1 MSKLFEPFEAKG
13 LHFKNRIIH
22 VPTTLNMSDPQGYA
36 TRRLAAAY
44 GSLASGGYAAVI
56 VGATCV
62 RRDGLINERM
72 LGLYD
77 EDYVIEFRD
86 TVGEIRNN
94 GSLAGIQLF
103 YGGLIPGLGSTIP
116 LQPGKGWIPGTVAW
130 GPSNRYVIGN
140 PKSDVIPTEVYEEI
154 VEAYGQAARR
164 AREAG
169 FDFLSFHF
177 CHGSLPHTNLS
188 LLSNQDRTD
197 KYADRFL
204 LCEEIIQRTQELCG
218 RDFPIVP
225 RLCCDENLEGGYD
238 IEYFAEHYAPR
249 LHALGIS
256 VLDCTFGSMLGAP
269 SRRADIHSTEFIG
282 PSFYTPK
289 VVNRENIQA
298 LRQALVARDIDMPL
312 IGSANLITPDHLRTM
327 VDEAGADFA
336 GVCRLSLDDP
346 DFPNKMLQGRE
357 NEIRLST
364 HTGASLLQGNIF
376 GKGMAGSAQNPVFG
390 REDEY
395 RIVPTIRPK
404 KVVIV
409 GGGSGGM
416 EYAITAKEIG
426 HDVLV
431 LEKSAGLG
439 GAMDWA
445 GNFPRLPNMEM
456 LRYQPAYHR
465 RMMEKWGVEVRLGT
479 EATAADVL
487 AENPDVV
494 VIATGAEPIVPGI
507 EGIEEA
513 RRAGFALT
521 IDEVLAREDATQPGS
536 SVIVWG
542 AGEGAELAVD
552 LKRGGHEVRLLDA
565 NPGYI
570 PANYIGSRA
579 LAIMG
584 LMAMAGVQVE
594 TGRNLIRLAGG
605 VAVFS
610 SADGAEEEI
619 PADTVVICQGRR
631 SADALAEALK
641 AEKITLHVIGDA
653 RSPRSFANAI
663 HEAAYLARQIH

>member
-13 LHFKNRIIH
+13 LTFKNRLIH

-44 GSLASGGYAAVI
+44 GSLAKGGYAATI

-86 TVGEIRNN
+86 TVAEIKNN

-103 YGGLIPGLGSTIP
+103 YGGLIPGLGTTVP
-116 LQPGKGWIPGTVAW
+116 LEAGKGWIPGTVAW
-130 GPSNRYVIGN
+130 GPSNKYVIGN
-140 PKSDVIPTEVYEEI
+140 PESGVVPTEVYDDI
-154 VEAYGQAARR
+154 VESFAQAGRR
-164 AREAG
+164 AKEAG

-188 LLSNQDRTD
+188 LLANQGRTD
-197 KYADRFL
+197 KYADRFYM
-204 LCEEIIQRTQELCG
+204 CEAIIERTQELCG
-218 RDFPIVP
+218 KDFPLIP

-289 VVNRENIQA
+289 VVNKDNIQK
-298 LRQALVARDIDMPL
+298 LRAELQKRGIDMPL

-346 DFPNKMLQGRE
+346 DFPNKMMQGRE
-357 NEIRLST
+357 DEIRLST

-376 GKGMAGSAQNPVFG
+376 GKGWAGSAQNPVFG

-395 RIVPTIRPK
+395 RIVPTNRPK
-404 KVVIV
+404 KVVVV

-416 EYAITAKEIG
+416 EYALTADEIG
-426 HDVLV
+426 HDVV
-431 LEKSAGLG
+431 LFEKAATLG

-445 GNFPRLPNMEM
+445 GNYPGLPNMEM
-456 LRYQPAYHR
+456 LRYQPSYHR
-465 RMMEKWGVEVRLGT
+465 KMIAKSKVDVRCGVD
-479 EATAADVL
+479 ADVATIL

-494 VIATGAEPIVPGI
+494 VVATGARPIAIDVPGLA
-507 EGIEEA
+507 EA
-513 RRAGFALT
+513 RSSGLALR
-521 IDEVLAREDATQPGS
+521 IDEAMRRDDPPAIGKRV
-536 SVIVWG
+536 VVVG
-542 AGEGAELAVD
+542 AAEGAELAID
-552 LKRGGHEVRLLDA
+552 YKLRGHDVRLVEA
-565 NPGYI
+565 GNAYA
-570 PANYIGSRA
+570 PANYIGSRVW
-579 LAIMG
+579 AIMG
-584 LMAMAGVQVE
+584 MMAYAG
-594 TGRNLIRLAGG
+594 LA
-605 VAVFS
+605 
-610 SADGAEEEI
+610 AE
-619 PADTVVICQGRR
+619 PG
-631 SADALAEALK
+631 LALK
-641 AEKITLHVIGDA
+641 AIEGNEAVFAGADGEVRIEADTIVICSGREADNSLERAFMGKPVAVHVVGDA
-653 RSPRSFANAI
+653 RTPRSYANAI
-663 HEAAYLARQIH
+663 HEAAYLSRTVA